1 MFVNIEK
8 HVSRSLWQLNTD
20 VNSSFNSPAA
30 VTCSSHMNLEHFRTM
45 KTMIAATQS
54 QQLVV
59 MGFDCLDLTFKFC
72 LFVLGARRLSF

>member
-30 VTCSSHMNLEHFRTM
+30 VTCSSHMKTM

-72 LFVLGARRLSF
+72 LFVLGARCLSF

>member
-8 HVSRSLWQLNTD
+8 HVSRPFWQLNTD

-30 VTCSSHMNLEHFRTM
+30 VTCSSKYEFRTI

-54 QQLVV
+54 QQLLV
-59 MGFDCLDLTFKFC
+59 MSFDCLDLTFKFC
-72 LFVLGARRLSF
+72 LFVLGARCLSF